1 MAGRLLDVLFLC
13 TGNSARS
20 IMAEAILARE
30 GVGRFRAHSAGS
42 LPTGEVDPRAV
53 ELLER
58 LGHPVAGLR
67 SRSWDEFAAAGAPDL
82 DFVFTVLDDAG
93 SGERPV
99 RPGRPTTAH
108 RGVPDPAA
116 ATGDE
121 AEVAAALADACR
133 MPGNRIGIFVN
144 LPLASL
150 DEPALR
156 ERLDEIG
163 GREPDAR
170 A

>member
-20 IMAEAILARE
+20 IMAEAILGRD

-42 LPTGEVDPRAV
+42 LPTGETDPRAV

-67 SRSWDEFAAAGAPDL
+67 SRSWDEFAAAGALDL
-82 DFVFTVLDDAG
+82 DFVFTVCDDAA
-93 SGERPV
+93 SEACPV
-99 RPGRPTTAH
+99 WPGQPTTAH
-108 RGVPDPAA
+108 WGVLDPAA
-116 ATGDE
+116 ATGNE
-121 AEVAAALADACR
+121 AEVAAAYR
-133 MPGNRIGIFVN
+133 MLNHRIGVFVS

-150 DEPALR
+150 DELALQ

-163 GREPDAR
+163 RRTPAAR